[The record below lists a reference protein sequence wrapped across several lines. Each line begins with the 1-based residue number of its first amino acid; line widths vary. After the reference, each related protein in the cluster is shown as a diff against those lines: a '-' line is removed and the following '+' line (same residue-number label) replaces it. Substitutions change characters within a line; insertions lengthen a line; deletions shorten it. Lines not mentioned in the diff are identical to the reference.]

1 MYKMSS
7 EAKDLTQIRNITGEK
22 YAENKIHTL
31 CVYKKITDGFYVTWV
46 SMIDSR
52 KLLYHHH
59 FCYSETTKNKKLLQ
73 YKISC

>member
-46 SMIDSR
+46 SMIDS
-52 KLLYHHH
+52 
-59 FCYSETTKNKKLLQ
+59 
-73 YKISC
+73 